1 MLRQHADVLFDMDSA
16 GHLVRLNEDSDEPP
30 PRLFLAR
37 GGISH
42 EAWFRTDV
50 SEETAQ
56 ACREIAADLP
66 PWVGGEPPR
75 ALYDRLRVA
84 LTRDTDITAESAGPA
99 FRFGP
104 RVELPTDVEVRL
116 IDAGSA
122 HLLERFFPYTR
133 SVLASRRPVVGV
145 VVDGAVVSACYSAR
159 SRPTAAEAGVDTEEP
174 HRRKGLGALVVSRWR
189 DALEA
194 EGRAQLYSTT
204 WDNHA
209 SLAVARRLGL
219 IAYADTLS
227 IT

>member
-1 MLRQHADVLFDMDSA
+1 M
-16 GHLVRLNEDSDEPP
+16 
-30 PRLFLAR
+30 
-37 GGISH
+37 
-42 EAWFRTDV
+42 
-50 SEETAQ
+50 AQ
-56 ACREIAADLP
+56 AGREIAADLP
-66 PWVGGEPPR
+66 PWDGGEPPR
-75 ALYDRLRVA
+75 ALYDRLRAA
-84 LTRDTDITAESAGPA
+84 LTRDTDITAQAAGPA
-99 FRFGP
+99 FRFGA
-104 RVELPTDVEVRL
+104 RVELRTDAEVRL
-116 IDAGSA
+116 IDAASA

-194 EGRAQLYSTT
+194 EGRAPLYSTA

-209 SLAVARRLGL
+209 SLAVATKLGL

>member
-1 MLRQHADVLFDMDSA
+1 M
-16 GHLVRLNEDSDEPP
+16 
-30 PRLFLAR
+30 
-37 GGISH
+37 
-42 EAWFRTDV
+42 
-50 SEETAQ
+50 
-56 ACREIAADLP
+56 
-66 PWVGGEPPR
+66 
-75 ALYDRLRVA
+75 
-84 LTRDTDITAESAGPA
+84 
-99 FRFGP
+99 
-104 RVELPTDVEVRL
+104 ELPTDAEVRL

-194 EGRAQLYSTT
+194 EGRAPLYSTT

-219 IAYADTLS
+219 IPYADTLS